1 MSERSERGSR
11 AERAGPERP
20 GAGDM
25 TDDARWA
32 APSTGEPPLLELSG
46 LRTHFF
52 TADGVVKA
60 VDGVDL
66 TVRRGEVV
74 GLVGESG
81 SGKSVTAMSVL
92 RLVGAPGR
100 IVGGTIRLDGEDLGT
115 KSKQELRA
123 IRGDRVSM
131 VFQQPLSSLN
141 PAYTT
146 GFQIAE
152 VYEVHQDVER
162 RIGRERAAEML
173 AKVGIPDARR
183 RARSYPHQ
191 LSGGQAQRVMIAMA
205 LAAGPELLIADEPT
219 TALDVT
225 IQAQILDLIRALREE
240 SGMAVVLITHD
251 LGIVAELTERVAV
264 MYAGQIVE
272 EAPTGDLFAS
282 PLHPYTSGLI
292 GSVPVIGQRKDE
304 LAVIPGRVPN
314 LVDLPPGCRFAPRC
328 TARIEAGL
336 TRCTEATPALVEVEP
351 GHRVRCFLHS
361 DATEEEPAGVVA
373 HEPVATSVSLRRR
386 RRRGAA

>member
-1 MSERSERGSR
+1 MTEPHHEHFEP
-11 AERAGPERP
+11 AHL
-20 GAGDM
+20 GA
-25 TDDARWA
+25 
-32 APSTGEPPLLELSG
+32 PLLEVRG

-66 TVRRGEVV
+66 TVHRGEVV

-92 RLVGAPGR
+92 QLVGAPGR
-100 IVGGTIRLDGEDLGT
+100 IVGGSVLLDGEDLAA
-115 KSKQELRA
+115 KSKKELRA

-152 VYEVHQDVER
+152 VYEVHDHIR
-162 RIGRERAAEML
+162 RKAGRERAAEML
-173 AKVGIPDARR
+173 ARVGIPDARR

-225 IQAQILDLIRALREE
+225 IQAQILDLIRDLRAET
-240 SGMAVVLITHD
+240 GMAVVLITHD

-272 EAPTGDLFAS
+272 EAPTDDLFAS
-282 PLHPYTSGLI
+282 PLHPYTIGLI
-292 GSVPVIGQRKDE
+292 GSVPVIGQRKEE

-314 LVDLPPGCRFAPRC
+314 LVGLPVGCRFAPRC
-328 TARIEAGL
+328 TARVEAGL
-336 TRCTEATPALVEVEP
+336 TRCTEALPALVEVRP
-351 GHRVRCFLHS
+351 GHKVRCFLHS
-361 DATEEEPAGVVA
+361 DAAEP
-373 HEPVATSVSLRRR
+373 EPNDSAPGVATTVALRRH
-386 RRRGAA
+386 RGPGAR

>member
-1 MSERSERGSR
+1 MSEQGPSGPAGGKERTTSGPSGPTGGHERMTSEQG
-11 AERAGPERP
+11 
-20 GAGDM
+20 
-25 TDDARWA
+25 
-32 APSTGEPPLLELSG
+32 PPLLEVRG

-66 TVRRGEVV
+66 TVRKGEVV

-92 RLVGAPGR
+92 QLVGAPGR
-100 IVGGTIRLDGEDLGT
+100 IVGGSVLLDGEDLGT
-115 KSKQELRA
+115 KSKKELRA

-152 VYEVHQDVER
+152 VYEVHDDISRKV
-162 RIGRERAAEML
+162 GRERAAEML
-173 AKVGIPDARR
+173 ARVGIPDAAR

-191 LSGGQAQRVMIAMA
+191 MSGGQAQRVMIAMA

-225 IQAQILDLIRALREE
+225 IQAQILDLIRDLRAET
-240 SGMAVVLITHD
+240 GMAVVLITHD

-272 EAPTGDLFAS
+272 EAPTDDLFAA
-282 PLHPYTSGLI
+282 PLHPYTTGLI
-292 GSVPVIGQRKDE
+292 GSVPVIGQRKEE

-314 LVDLPPGCRFAPRC
+314 LVGLPAGCRFAPRC

-336 TRCTEATPALVEVEP
+336 TRCTEELPALVEVAP
-351 GHRVRCFLHS
+351 GHSVRCFLHG
-361 DATEEEPAGVVA
+361 DAAEPADGA
-373 HEPVATSVSLRRR
+373 SDDGATTEVTLGRRR
-386 RRRGAA
+386 RRVGVR

>member
-1 MSERSERGSR
+1 MSGTGPVER
-11 AERAGPERP
+11 
-20 GAGDM
+20 
-25 TDDARWA
+25 
-32 APSTGEPPLLELSG
+32 PLLEVRD

-66 TVRRGEVV
+66 TVHRGEVV

-92 RLVGAPGR
+92 RLVGPPGR
-100 IVGGTIRLDGEDLGT
+100 IVGGSVLLDGEDLAA
-115 KSKQELRA
+115 KSTRQLRA

-152 VYEVHQDVER
+152 VYEVHDDIARKV
-162 RIGRERAAEML
+162 GRTRAAEML
-173 AKVGIPDARR
+173 ARVGIPDAPR

-191 LSGGQAQRVMIAMA
+191 MSGGQAQRVMIAMA

-225 IQAQILDLIRALREE
+225 IQAQILDLIRDLREE
-240 SGMAVVLITHD
+240 TGMAVVLITHD

-272 EAPTGDLFAS
+272 EAPTADLFAA
-282 PLHPYTSGLI
+282 PLHPYTTGLI

-314 LVDLPPGCRFAPRC
+314 LVGLPAGCRFAPRC

-336 TRCTEATPALVEVEP
+336 TRCTEELPALVEVQP
-351 GHRVRCFLHS
+351 GHKVRCFLHS
-361 DATEEEPAGVVA
+361 DVAEAGAGAGPAGETA
-373 HEPVATSVSLRRR
+373 SRSTRVSLRRR
-386 RRRGAA
+386 AAAAP

>member
-1 MSERSERGSR
+1 VSGT
-11 AERAGPERP
+11 GPGGLGR
-20 GAGDM
+20 
-25 TDDARWA
+25 
-32 APSTGEPPLLELSG
+32 PLLEIRG

-92 RLVGAPGR
+92 RLVGDPGR
-100 IVGGTIRLDGEDLGT
+100 IVGGSILLDGEDLAG
-115 KSKQELRA
+115 KSLKELQA

-146 GFQIAE
+146 GFQISE
-152 VYEVHQDVER
+152 VWEVHERVER
-162 RIGRERAAEML
+162 KVGRERAAAML
-173 AKVGIPDARR
+173 ARVGIPDARR

-205 LAAGPELLIADEPT
+205 LAADPELLIADEPT

-225 IQAQILDLIRALREE
+225 IQAQILDLIAELRAAT
-240 SGMAVVLITHD
+240 GMAVVLITHD
-251 LGIVAELTERVAV
+251 LGIVAEFTERVAV

-272 EAPTGDLFAS
+272 EAPTAELFAA
-282 PLHPYTSGLI
+282 PRHPYTTGLI
-292 GSVPVIGQRKDE
+292 GSVPVIGQRIEE

-314 LVDLPPGCRFAPRC
+314 LIDLPSSCRFAPRC
-328 TARIEAGL
+328 AARVEAGL
-336 TRCTEATPALVEVEP
+336 TRCTEDMPALVEVAP
-351 GHRVRCFLHS
+351 GHKVRCFLHS
-361 DATEEEPAGVVA
+361 DAAEPRREEPDEAPSGTRVA
-373 HEPVATSVSLRRR
+373 LRRR
-386 RRRGAA
+386 RAGAR

>member
-1 MSERSERGSR
+1 VSE
-11 AERAGPERP
+11 AEAP
-20 GAGDM
+20 GG
-25 TDDARWA
+25 
-32 APSTGEPPLLELSG
+32 PPLLEIRG

-66 TVRRGEVV
+66 TVRRGEVL

-92 RLVGAPGR
+92 RLVAEPGR
-100 IVGGTIRLDGEDLGT
+100 VVGGTIRLDGEDLAAKT
-115 KSKQELRA
+115 LKELQA

-131 VFQQPLSSLN
+131 VFQQPQSSLN

-146 GFQIAE
+146 GFQISE
-152 VYEVHQDVER
+152 VYEVHDDLARKV
-162 RIGRERAAEML
+162 GRERAVAML
-173 AKVGIPDARR
+173 TRVGIPDAARKA
-183 RARSYPHQ
+183 RAYPHQ

-205 LAAGPELLIADEPT
+205 LAADPELLIADEPT

-225 IQAQILDLIRALREE
+225 IQAQILDLLRELRAQT
-240 SGMAVVLITHD
+240 GMAVVLITHD

-272 EAPTGDLFAS
+272 EAPTGPLFAS
-282 PLHPYTSGLI
+282 PKHPYTTGLI
-292 GSVPVIGQRKDE
+292 GSVPVIGQRREE
-304 LAVIPGRVPN
+304 LAVIPGRVPD
-314 LVDLPPGCRFAPRC
+314 LVGLPASCRFAPRC
-328 TARIEAGL
+328 AARVEAGL
-336 TRCTEATPALVEVEP
+336 TRCTEAMPALVEVAP

-361 DATEEEPAGVVA
+361 DAEEPAAEVPV
-373 HEPVATSVSLRRR
+373 PVAPGTRVSLRRR
-386 RRRGAA
+386 RRGGGT

>member
-1 MSERSERGSR
+1 M
-11 AERAGPERP
+11 
-20 GAGDM
+20 
-25 TDDARWA
+25 
-32 APSTGEPPLLELSG
+32 
-46 LRTHFF
+46 
-52 TADGVVKA
+52 
-60 VDGVDL
+60 
-66 TVRRGEVV
+66 V

-92 RLVGAPGR
+92 RLVGPPGR
-100 IVGGTIRLDGEDLGT
+100 IVGGSVLLDGEDLAT
-115 KSKQELRA
+115 KSKRELRA
-123 IRGDRVSM
+123 IRGDRIAM

-152 VYEVHQDVER
+152 VYEVHD
-162 RIGRERAAEML
+162 RITRKVGRERSAEML
-173 AKVGIPDARR
+173 ARVGIPDARR

-225 IQAQILDLIRALREE
+225 IQAQILDLIRDLRAET
-240 SGMAVVLITHD
+240 GLAVVLITHD

-272 EAPTGDLFAS
+272 EAPTEELFAS
-282 PLHPYTSGLI
+282 PLHPYTTGLI
-292 GSVPVIGQRKDE
+292 GSVPVIGRRTAE

-314 LVDLPPGCRFAPRC
+314 LVGLPAGCRFAPRC

-336 TRCTEATPALVEVEP
+336 TRCTEDLPALVEVQP
-351 GHRVRCFLHS
+351 GHLVRCFLHS
-361 DATEEEPAGVVA
+361 DAAEPDGGRHHPVVQ
-373 HEPVATSVSLRRR
+373 PRATRVLGPIGRRR
-386 RRRGAA
+386 RPAAVQERDAWASEAGEARAARPQAESGRHERARRARPERPGRRPRADGMSERGERGPSGPAAGRERTA